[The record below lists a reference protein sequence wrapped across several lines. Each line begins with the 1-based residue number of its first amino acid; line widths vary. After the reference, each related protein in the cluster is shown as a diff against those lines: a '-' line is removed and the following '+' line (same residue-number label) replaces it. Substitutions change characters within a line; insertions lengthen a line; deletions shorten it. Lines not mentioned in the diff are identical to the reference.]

1 MAKIARALERGGH
14 APAGDGCASTGSRR
28 VRRDMNVLVGRRGA
42 SGRRARRIIRVSI
55 ERHSTAARLISLE
68 GAASAGGHALAID
81 ERSTARHALI
91 DARAT
96 VTVGDNAVPNAQS
109 TLLSE
114 HNSHGGL
121 FLRRFRNA
129 PDAASATTTFL
140 RQRRSCDGDVSATA
154 APFAIAAFFAMA
166 MPYAITASFAMVAPS
181 VMATSFVMAASS
193 ASRDYA
199 KHSIMNAS
207 VSFSF
212 WHKFAVVNDGFFGTQ
227 KALYKRPGQKRG
239 MCQSAQK
246 RPSARRKIVH
256 NRKFVPELPKSG
268 HVFGKAGTKGSSR
281 TKRSRKMRAENKG
294 AEARTHPANE
304 RLQEAKNEPRIGGD
318 AKSKNSK
325 TSSVRKAKARHGS
338 TSRMPT
344 QIEQL
349 RRPNTAQAEHLRL
362 GTFICMLASKTRMR
376 KHKRGGRAKRRP
388 RTTQTSG
395 ARLPYRRMEE

>member
-1 MAKIARALERGGH
+1 MKRPLANGSFDSASCASKACVRHDCVNRNPIGKEAIPYWKVKCGRRARHEELDGGFCVALQRMAKIARALERKRH
-14 APAGDGCASTGSRR
+14 APAGDGCALTGSRR
-28 VRRDMNVLVGRRGA
+28 VRRDMNALVGRRGA
-42 SGRRARRIIRVSI
+42 SGRRARRIIRASI

-109 TLLSE
+109 TLLSK

-212 WHKFAVVNDGFFGTQ
+212 WHKFAVVNDGFFGT
-227 KALYKRPGQKRG
+227 
-239 MCQSAQK
+239 
-246 RPSARRKIVH
+246 
-256 NRKFVPELPKSG
+256 
-268 HVFGKAGTKGSSR
+268 
-281 TKRSRKMRAENKG
+281 
-294 AEARTHPANE
+294 
-304 RLQEAKNEPRIGGD
+304 
-318 AKSKNSK
+318 
-325 TSSVRKAKARHGS
+325 
-338 TSRMPT
+338 
-344 QIEQL
+344 
-349 RRPNTAQAEHLRL
+349 
-362 GTFICMLASKTRMR
+362 
-376 KHKRGGRAKRRP
+376 
-388 RTTQTSG
+388 
-395 ARLPYRRMEE
+395 